1 MRAPRDAGLATA
13 HAPIARPNLSM
24 LLFWFIATLLVALT
38 LGMLLWPLLRAR
50 HVVVAPDD
58 DTAAIAVYR
67 DQKRALDAECAAGA
81 ITPSERDTTLAE
93 LARRISEDVAAP
105 VLSSTSSPVSA
116 ASTTAPAPR
125 RAWALAVALLLLVPA
140 ASFTLYQ
147 RLGNP
152 LAGIAATAAGGGTGH
167 EVSEQQIAAMVTSLA
182 TRLKQNPNDADG
194 WVLLAHSYQA
204 LERFAESADAYARA
218 DALIP
223 NNAGLLADYAD
234 ALAMAQGRKLG
245 GAPAALIQRALAI
258 DPKNKK
264 ALALAATVALEAR
277 DLDTSIAYWRRL
289 AAELPIGSDDARQV
303 ADVIAEVDAARRE
316 GKGGP
321 PAPSGRAT
329 VEPSK
334 RAAETAPAV
343 PAPSAPRGGTGAAG
357 SIAGRVDLEAALASK
372 VALND
377 TVFIFARAAE
387 GPRMPLAVLRIP
399 AKELPRDF
407 SLDDSMSMA
416 PGVRLSAAPSVIVEA
431 RISKSGNALPQ
442 SGDLFGRSA
451 PLKPGA
457 TGVRITI
464 DQVVP

>member
-1 MRAPRDAGLATA
+1 
-13 HAPIARPNLSM
+13 M
-24 LLFWFIATLLVALT
+24 LLFWSIAVLLVALT
-38 LGMLLWPLLRAR
+38 LGTLLWPLLRGH
-50 HVVVAPDD
+50 HVAIAPDD

-81 ITPSERDTTLAE
+81 ITPSERDATLAE
-93 LARRISEDVAAP
+93 LARRVSEDVAAT
-105 VLSSTSSPVSA
+105 VR
-116 ASTTAPAPR
+116 APAPSPPLAEGTAAPAPK
-125 RAWALAVALLLLVPA
+125 RAWVLALALMLLVPA
-140 ASFTLYQ
+140 AAFTLYQ

-152 LAGIAATAAGGGTGH
+152 VAAVAATAADGAGH
-167 EVSEQQIAAMVTSLA
+167 EMSERQIAAMVESLA
-182 TRLKQNPNDADG
+182 QRLKQRPDDADG

-204 LERFAESADAYARA
+204 LERFAEAADAYAHA

-223 NNAGLLADYAD
+223 NNASLLADYAD
-234 ALAMAQGRKLG
+234 ALAMAQGRRLD

-258 DPKNKK
+258 DPKHKK
-264 ALALAATVALEAR
+264 ALALAATVALETR

-289 AAELPIGSDDARQV
+289 AAELPAGSDEARQV
-303 ADVIAEVDAARRE
+303 ADVIAEVDAAKRE
-316 GKGGP
+316 GKGSST
-321 PAPSGRAT
+321 A
-329 VEPSK
+329 PSK
-334 RAAETAPAV
+334 RAAANAPPAS
-343 PAPSAPRGGTGAAG
+343 APSASRGGGTGTAG
-357 SIAGRVDLEAALASK
+357 SAISGRVDLNAALASK

-387 GPRMPLAVLRIP
+387 GQRMPLAVLRIP

-416 PGVRLSAAPSVIVEA
+416 PGVKLSAASSVIVEA

-442 SGDLFGRSA
+442 PGDLFGRSA

>member
-1 MRAPRDAGLATA
+1 
-13 HAPIARPNLSM
+13 M
-24 LLFWFIATLLVALT
+24 LLFWSIATLVVALT

-50 HVVVAPDD
+50 QVAVAPDD

-81 ITPSERDTTLAE
+81 ITTAERDAALAE
-93 LARRISEDVAAP
+93 LARRISEDVVA
-105 VLSSTSSPVSA
+105 TGQ
-116 ASTTAPAPR
+116 APAPSPASAAGTAAPAPK
-125 RAWALAVALLLLVPA
+125 RAWALALALMLLVPA
-140 ASFTLYQ
+140 AAFTLYQ
-147 RLGNP
+147 RLGTP
-152 LAGIAATAAGGGTGH
+152 VAAVAATAADGGTGH
-167 EVSEQQIAAMVTSLA
+167 EMSERQIATMVESLA
-182 TRLKQNPNDADG
+182 ERLKQHPDDANG

-204 LERFAESADAYARA
+204 LERFTEAADAYAHA

-223 NNAGLLADYAD
+223 NNASLLADYAD
-234 ALAMAQGRKLG
+234 TLAMAQGRRLE

-258 DPKNKK
+258 DPKHKK
-264 ALALAATVALEAR
+264 ALALAGTVTLETH
-277 DLDTSIAYWRRL
+277 DLDASIAYWRRL
-289 AAELPIGSDDARQV
+289 AAELPAGSDEARQV
-303 ADVIAEVDAARRE
+303 ADVIAEVDAAKRE
-316 GKGGP
+316 GKESSV
-321 PAPSGRAT
+321 A
-329 VEPSK
+329 PSK
-334 RAAETAPAV
+334 RAAATAPPASV
-343 PAPSAPRGGTGAAG
+343 PPAPRGGTGAAG
-357 SIAGRVDLEAALASK
+357 PAIAGRVDLNAALASK

-416 PGVRLSAAPSVIVEA
+416 PGVKLSATPSVIVEA

-442 SGDLFGRSA
+442 PGDLFGRSA
-451 PLKPGA
+451 PLKPGT

>member
-1 MRAPRDAGLATA
+1 
-13 HAPIARPNLSM
+13 M
-24 LLFWFIATLLVALT
+24 LLFWSIAVLLVALT
-38 LGMLLWPLLRAR
+38 LGTLLWPLLRGH
-50 HVVVAPDD
+50 HVAIAPDD

-81 ITPSERDTTLAE
+81 ITPSERDATLAE
-93 LARRISEDVAAP
+93 LARRVSEDVAAT
-105 VLSSTSSPVSA
+105 VR
-116 ASTTAPAPR
+116 APAPSPPLAEGTAAPAPK
-125 RAWALAVALLLLVPA
+125 RAWVLALALMLLVPA
-140 ASFTLYQ
+140 AAFTLYQ

-152 LAGIAATAAGGGTGH
+152 VAAVAATAADGAGH
-167 EVSEQQIAAMVTSLA
+167 EMSERQIAAMVESLA
-182 TRLKQNPNDADG
+182 QRLKQRPDDADG

-204 LERFAESADAYARA
+204 LERFAEAADAYAHA
-218 DALIP
+218 DALMP
-223 NNAGLLADYAD
+223 NNASLLADYAD
-234 ALAMAQGRKLG
+234 TLAMAQGRRLE

-258 DPKNKK
+258 DPKHKK
-264 ALALAATVALEAR
+264 ALALAATVALETR

-289 AAELPIGSDDARQV
+289 AAELPAGSDEARQV
-303 ADVIAEVDAARRE
+303 ADVIAEVDAAKRE
-316 GKGGP
+316 GKGSST
-321 PAPSGRAT
+321 A
-329 VEPSK
+329 PSK
-334 RAAETAPAV
+334 RAAANAPPAS
-343 PAPSAPRGGTGAAG
+343 APSASRGGGTGTAG
-357 SIAGRVDLEAALASK
+357 SAISGRVDLNAALASK

-387 GPRMPLAVLRIP
+387 GQRMPLAVLRIP

-416 PGVRLSAAPSVIVEA
+416 PGVKLSAASSVIVEA

-442 SGDLFGRSA
+442 PGDLFGRSA

>member
-1 MRAPRDAGLATA
+1 MRAPRDAGLAAA
-13 HAPIARPNLSM
+13 HPPIAWSNLSM

-50 HVVVAPDD
+50 HVAVAPDD
-58 DTAAIAVYR
+58 DSAAIAVYR

-81 ITPSERDTTLAE
+81 ITTSERDTTLAE

-105 VLSSTSSPVSA
+105 ALSSSSPASA
-116 ASTTAPAPR
+116 ARAAAPAPR
-125 RAWALAVALLLLVPA
+125 RAWLLAVALLLLVPA

-152 LAGIAATAAGGGTGH
+152 VAAIAATAAGGGTGH
-167 EVSEQQIAAMVTSLA
+167 EVSERQIAAMVESLA
-182 TRLKQNPNDADG
+182 QRLKQNPNDADG

-204 LERFAESADAYARA
+204 LERFPESADAYARA

-223 NNAGLLADYAD
+223 NNASLLADYAD

-245 GAPAALIQRALAI
+245 GAPAALIQRSLAI

-277 DLDTSIAYWRRL
+277 DLDTSIGYWRRL
-289 AAELPIGSDDARQV
+289 AAELPSGSDEARQV
-303 ADVIAEVDAARRE
+303 ADVIAEVDAAKRE

-329 VEPSK
+329 IEPSK
-334 RAAETAPAV
+334 RAAETAP
-343 PAPSAPRGGTGAAG
+343 PAPVPSAPRGGAGAAG
-357 SIAGRVDLEAALASK
+357 SITGRVDLEAALASK

-416 PGVRLSAAPSVIVEA
+416 PGVKLSAASSVIVEA

>member
-1 MRAPRDAGLATA
+1 
-13 HAPIARPNLSM
+13 M
-24 LLFWFIATLLVALT
+24 LLFWSIATLLVVLT
-38 LGMLLWPLLRAR
+38 LGTLLWPLLRGH
-50 HVVVAPDD
+50 HVAIAPDD

-81 ITPSERDTTLAE
+81 ITASERDAALAE
-93 LARRISEDVAAP
+93 LARRVSEDVAPTVRAP
-105 VLSSTSSPVSA
+105 ASSPASA
-116 ASTTAPAPR
+116 AGSAAPAPK
-125 RAWALAVALLLLVPA
+125 RAWVLALALMLLVPA
-140 ASFTLYQ
+140 AAFTLYQ

-152 LAGIAATAAGGGTGH
+152 VAALAAAADGAGH
-167 EVSEQQIAAMVTSLA
+167 EMSERQIAAMVDSLA
-182 TRLKQNPNDADG
+182 QRLKQRPDDADG

-204 LERFAESADAYARA
+204 LERFSEAADAYAHA
-218 DALIP
+218 DALLP
-223 NNAGLLADYAD
+223 NNASLLADYAD
-234 ALAMAQGRKLG
+234 TLAMAQGRRLD

-258 DPKNKK
+258 DPKHKK
-264 ALALAATVALEAR
+264 ALALAATVALETR

-289 AAELPIGSDDARQV
+289 AAELPAGSDEARQV
-303 ADVIAEVDAARRE
+303 ADVIAEVDAAKRE
-316 GKGGP
+316 GKGSSI
-321 PAPSGRAT
+321 A
-329 VEPSK
+329 PSK
-334 RAAETAPAV
+334 RAAANAPSAS
-343 PAPSAPRGGTGAAG
+343 APSAPRGGGTVTAG
-357 SIAGRVDLEAALASK
+357 PAISGRVDLNAALASK

-387 GPRMPLAVLRIP
+387 GQRMPLAVLRIP

-416 PGVRLSAAPSVIVEA
+416 PGVKLSAAPSVIVEA

-442 SGDLFGRSA
+442 PGDLFGRSA

>member
-1 MRAPRDAGLATA
+1 
-13 HAPIARPNLSM
+13 M

-38 LGMLLWPLLRAR
+38 LGMLLWPLLRTR
-50 HVVVAPDD
+50 HVAVAPDD
-58 DTAAIAVYR
+58 DSAAIAVYR
-67 DQKRALDAECAAGA
+67 DQKRALDAECAAGV
-81 ITPSERDTTLAE
+81 ITASERDATLAE
-93 LARRISEDVAAP
+93 LARRISEDLPAA
-105 VLSSTSSPVSA
+105 VQ
-116 ASTTAPAPR
+116 APAPSPASAAGAAAPAPK
-125 RAWALAVALLLLVPA
+125 RAWALALALLLLVPA

-152 LAGIAATAAGGGTGH
+152 VAAIAATAAGGGTGH
-167 EVSEQQIAAMVTSLA
+167 EMSERQIAAMVESLA
-182 TRLKQNPNDADG
+182 QRLKQRPDDADG

-204 LERFAESADAYARA
+204 LERFAEAADAYAHA

-223 NNAGLLADYAD
+223 NNASLLADYAD
-234 ALAMAQGRKLG
+234 ALAMAQGRRLD

-258 DPKNKK
+258 DPKHKK
-264 ALALAATVALEAR
+264 ALSLAATVALETR
-277 DLDTSIAYWRRL
+277 DFDTSIAYWRRL
-289 AAELPIGSDDARQV
+289 AAELPAESDEARQV
-303 ADVIAEVDAARRE
+303 ADIIAEVDAAKRE
-316 GKGGP
+316 GKGSSV
-321 PAPSGRAT
+321 APT
-329 VEPSK
+329 K
-334 RAAETAPAV
+334 RAAAAAP
-343 PAPSAPRGGTGAAG
+343 PASVPSAPRGGTGAAG
-357 SIAGRVDLEAALASK
+357 SAIAGRVDLNAALASK

-416 PGVRLSAAPSVIVEA
+416 PGVKLSAAPSVIVEA

-442 SGDLFGRSA
+442 PGDLFGRSA

>member
-1 MRAPRDAGLATA
+1 
-13 HAPIARPNLSM
+13 M
-24 LLFWFIATLLVALT
+24 LLFWSIATLLVALT
-38 LGMLLWPLLRAR
+38 LGMLLWPLLRGH
-50 HVVVAPDD
+50 HVAIAPDD

-81 ITPSERDTTLAE
+81 ITPSERDATLAE
-93 LARRISEDVAAP
+93 LARRVSEDVAATVRAP
-105 VLSSTSSPVSA
+105 SPASA
-116 ASTTAPAPR
+116 EGTAAPASK
-125 RAWALAVALLLLVPA
+125 RAWVLALALMLLVPA
-140 ASFTLYQ
+140 AAFTLYQ

-152 LAGIAATAAGGGTGH
+152 VAAVAATAADGAGH
-167 EVSEQQIAAMVTSLA
+167 EMSERQIAAMVESLA
-182 TRLKQNPNDADG
+182 QRLKQRPDDADG

-204 LERFAESADAYARA
+204 LERFAEAADAYAHA
-218 DALIP
+218 DALMP
-223 NNAGLLADYAD
+223 NNASLLADYAD
-234 ALAMAQGRKLG
+234 TLAMAQGRRLE

-258 DPKNKK
+258 DPKHKK
-264 ALALAATVALEAR
+264 ALALAATVALETR

-289 AAELPIGSDDARQV
+289 AAELPAGSDEASQV
-303 ADVIAEVDAARRE
+303 ADVIAEVDAAKRD
-316 GKGGP
+316 GKGSSI
-321 PAPSGRAT
+321 A
-329 VEPSK
+329 PSK
-334 RAAETAPAV
+334 RGAANAPPAL
-343 PAPSAPRGGTGAAG
+343 APSAPRGGTGTAG
-357 SIAGRVDLEAALASK
+357 SAIAGRVDLNAALASK

-387 GPRMPLAVLRIP
+387 GQRIPLAVLRIP

-416 PGVRLSAAPSVIVEA
+416 PGVKLSAAPSVIVEA

-442 SGDLFGRSA
+442 PGDLFGRSA

>member
-1 MRAPRDAGLATA
+1 MRALRDAGLATA
-13 HAPIARPNLSM
+13 HPPIARPNLSM

-50 HVVVAPDD
+50 HVAVAPDH

-67 DQKRALDAECAAGA
+67 DQKRALDSECAAGA
-81 ITPSERDTTLAE
+81 ITTSERDTTLAE

-105 VLSSTSSPVSA
+105 VPSSASSPASA
-116 ASTTAPAPR
+116 AGAAAPAPR
-125 RAWALAVALLLLVPA
+125 RAWAFAVALLLLVPA

-152 LAGIAATAAGGGTGH
+152 VAAIAATEAASGTGH
-167 EVSEQQIAAMVTSLA
+167 EVSERQIAAMVESLA
-182 TRLKQNPNDADG
+182 KRLKQNPNDADG

-223 NNAGLLADYAD
+223 NNASLLADYAD

-277 DLDTSIAYWRRL
+277 DLDISIAYWRRL

-316 GKGGP
+316 GKGSP
-321 PAPSGRAT
+321 PAPSSRAT
-329 VEPSK
+329 IEPSK
-334 RAAETAPAV
+334 RAAETAPPEPV
-343 PAPSAPRGGTGAAG
+343 RSAARGGTGAAG

-416 PGVRLSAAPSVIVEA
+416 PGVKLSAAPSVIVEA

>member
-1 MRAPRDAGLATA
+1 
-13 HAPIARPNLSM
+13 M
-24 LLFWFIATLLVALT
+24 LLFWSIATLLVALT
-38 LGMLLWPLLRAR
+38 LGMLLWPLLRGH
-50 HVVVAPDD
+50 HVAIAPDD

-81 ITPSERDTTLAE
+81 ITPSERDATLAE
-93 LARRISEDVAAP
+93 LARRVSEDVAATVRAP
-105 VLSSTSSPVSA
+105 SPASA
-116 ASTTAPAPR
+116 EGTAAPAPK
-125 RAWALAVALLLLVPA
+125 RAWVLALALMLLVPA
-140 ASFTLYQ
+140 AAFTLYQ

-152 LAGIAATAAGGGTGH
+152 VAAVAATAADGAAH
-167 EVSEQQIAAMVTSLA
+167 EMSERQIAAMVESLA
-182 TRLKQNPNDADG
+182 QRLKQRPDDADG

-204 LERFAESADAYARA
+204 LERFAEAADAYAHA
-218 DALIP
+218 DALMP
-223 NNAGLLADYAD
+223 NNASLLADYAD
-234 ALAMAQGRKLG
+234 TLAMAQGRRLE

-258 DPKNKK
+258 DPKHKK
-264 ALALAATVALEAR
+264 ALALAATVALETR

-289 AAELPIGSDDARQV
+289 AAELPAGSDEARQV
-303 ADVIAEVDAARRE
+303 ADVIAEVDAAKRE
-316 GKGGP
+316 GKGSSI
-321 PAPSGRAT
+321 A
-329 VEPSK
+329 PSK
-334 RAAETAPAV
+334 RGAANAPPAL
-343 PAPSAPRGGTGAAG
+343 APSAPRGGTGTAG
-357 SIAGRVDLEAALASK
+357 SAIAGRVDLNAALASK

-387 GPRMPLAVLRIP
+387 GQRIPLAVLRIP

-416 PGVRLSAAPSVIVEA
+416 PGVKLSAAPSVIVEA

-442 SGDLFGRSA
+442 PGDLFGRSA